1 MVKVQ
6 GYRQF
11 TGLVFVVLLW
21 LRYRATCNLRWG
33 KETVN
38 GKQDLSEVLFVV
50 KVQPIREMAVKS
62 WMKNLIAARCFIFN

>member
-1 MVKVQ
+1 M
-6 GYRQF
+6 
-11 TGLVFVVLLW
+11 
-21 LRYRATCNLRWG
+21 
-33 KETVN
+33 N